1 LRDSFGT
8 LAEIVWREFSR
19 ARRHSHPRVNNKRCQ
34 TEEAG
39 WPKRYINPFEKDVW
53 NFSKAPH
60 WLLVRREPS
69 LGEKLVY
76 ARLTYAPREAE
87 GEKICDRKDVSLG
100 VIFGLNQGEV
110 AKELGMRRE
119 SVLLALKALR
129 KRGLI
134 DYNGKQGARACIRFF
149 WHPWMPTCA
158 FNAQVGGSTCLE
170 NAQALVWKMHSTC
183 AENAQVTLGTEKRET
198 AREAATAAALTLN
211 DWLKT
216 VVQAKYP
223 DWQLADLQ
231 SQWRLHGAKADRKKQ
246 WAKGDREHFLK
257 AWMPRATNPRAG
269 KPAEKVHPSE
279 EPKWWVDFVDE
290 CYPNAPK
297 MTYGQIAARLPD
309 LIAEGHRWAASRGSV

>member
-1 LRDSFGT
+1 MSENQKELFEEFPSAVKPSSHFASFQVGEKIVEVPHSVWKDGRIRADLTAYGGPVIVSRNEANLRDRIVRALRDSFGT

-19 ARRHSHPRVNNKRCQ
+19 SRRPSHPRVNNKRCQ
-34 TEEAG
+34 TEESG

-100 VIFGLNQGEV
+100 VIFGLNQGEL

-134 DYNGKQGARACIRFF
+134 D
-149 WHPWMPTCA
+149 
-158 FNAQVGGSTCLE
+158 
-170 NAQALVWKMHSTC
+170 
-183 AENAQVTLGTEKRET
+183 
-198 AREAATAAALTLN
+198 
-211 DWLKT
+211 
-216 VVQAKYP
+216 
-223 DWQLADLQ
+223 
-231 SQWRLHGAKADRKKQ
+231 
-246 WAKGDREHFLK
+246 
-257 AWMPRATNPRAG
+257 
-269 KPAEKVHPSE
+269 
-279 EPKWWVDFVDE
+279 
-290 CYPNAPK
+290 
-297 MTYGQIAARLPD
+297 
-309 LIAEGHRWAASRGSV
+309 